1 MQEVVHSMNMR
12 LIITIKDP
20 VVAIF
25 YCLMIANVVDGSEHT
40 ESDSFVEDERPLHRL
55 RDETR

>member
-1 MQEVVHSMNMR
+1 MNMR

-25 YCLMIANVVDGSEHT
+25 YCLMIANVVDGSKHT
-40 ESDSFVEDERPLHRL
+40 ESDSFVEDERALHRL